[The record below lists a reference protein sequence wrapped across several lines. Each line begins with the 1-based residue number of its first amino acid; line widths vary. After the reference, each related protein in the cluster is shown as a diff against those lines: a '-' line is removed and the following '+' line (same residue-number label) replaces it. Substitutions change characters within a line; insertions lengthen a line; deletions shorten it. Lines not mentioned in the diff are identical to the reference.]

1 MVYISRNYFGRHK
14 TGGANLAAG
23 IAYQDLVSILYSFE
37 YIRKLDFK
45 MITFESDDDFT
56 IIFDNYE
63 MYVQVKKEKLTDT
76 KIKDILKNKK
86 DLEPNKRHVIVA
98 SQIQG
103 KLKKSFVYLEN
114 VINTEFNE
122 SKKFSIHEEFKNNF
136 QVNDIPIEVIN
147 NLIIEEIP
155 ESKLMQLVKYSIHD
169 WAQNENLE
177 LDVEGVFDSLI
188 SNITMNLRPNR
199 GYLNKQDIVDICL
212 KYPKKKGSSKNYLI
226 NNSYWAK
233 DNIILLSLQKYT
245 DETERFVTELTILK
259 MYIENQDYIQ
269 VEKLIN
275 DYSNYMQDFELYKL
289 WIMYKLGRVELIHEY
304 CDCLIETKRTLY
316 YAYYFKSIVLMQE
329 NNYYESILYANKAY
343 SIVNSFE
350 INLVLAKLY
359 YLVGETVKSRNYY
372 NYCLKKQSNNCEV
385 LVGLSALLPADKA
398 LEYIERSIKYD
409 PDFYMAYLEK
419 GKILR
424 SLGKYKKA
432 IECFY
437 KYLKFEK
444 NSRELYRELSLCL
457 INLNNETNFEY
468 LIKWLEEFLY
478 EDLFDKMADGEMV
491 LITDITANQTNII
504 TCTKSGED
512 FKICSPISEFLLVRD
527 EKSFITIGCI
537 VDPFLKMTKESFEKS
552 GSEFENG
559 YEYIPSI
566 MKFYQS
572 ENQFRKILY
581 SFSLEYN
588 GGLNK
593 DYVFNEESRNE
604 EWSFKEYI
612 CKDDQLEVNILEF
625 REDVKVEIH
634 LGEGVITGDFSRNGE
649 GYFNFCSKIENPT
662 DFSEFVLVLECE
674 ESREKIHIKTNVK
687 AVKITKKPLF

>member
-1 MVYISRNYFGRHK
+1 MNISRNYFGRHK

-23 IAYQDLVSILYSFE
+23 IAYQDLVSMLYLFE
-37 YIRKLDFK
+37 YIRKQDFK
-45 MITFESDDDFT
+45 KITFERDDDFT
-56 IIFDNYE
+56 IIFVKYE
-63 MYVQVKKEKLTDT
+63 KYIQVKKEKLTDS

-86 DLEPNKRHVIVA
+86 DLEPNIKQVIVA

-103 KLKKSFVYLEN
+103 KLKKAFVYLEN
-114 VINTEFNE
+114 ATNTEFNE

-136 QVNDIPIEVIN
+136 QVNDIPLEVIN

-177 LDVEGVFDSLI
+177 LDIEGVFDSLI

-212 KYPKKKGSSKNYLI
+212 KYPKKKADSKNYLI

-233 DNIILLSLQKYT
+233 DDIILLSLQKYI
-245 DETERFVTELTILK
+245 DEKEKFITELTLLK
-259 MYIENQDYIQ
+259 MYIENKDYIQ
-269 VEKLIN
+269 VKKLIN
-275 DYSNYMQDFELYKL
+275 DYSDYMPDFELYKL
-289 WIMYKLGRVELIHEY
+289 WIMYKLGRIELIHEY
-304 CDCLIETKRTLY
+304 CDYLIETKRSLY
-316 YAYYFKSIVLMQE
+316 YAYYFKTLILMQE
-329 NNYYESILYANKAY
+329 NNYNESILYANKAY
-343 SIVNSFE
+343 SIVSSFE

-359 YLVGETVKSRNYY
+359 YLVGERVKSRDYY

-398 LEYIERSIKYD
+398 LECIERSIRYD
-409 PDFYMAYLEK
+409 SNFYIAYLEK

-444 NSRELYRELSLCL
+444 NSRELYQELSLCL
-457 INLNNETNFEY
+457 INLNNEYNFEY
-468 LIKWLEEFLY
+468 LIKWLDEFLY
-478 EDLFDKMADGEMV
+478 EGLFDKMADGEMV
-491 LITDITANQTNII
+491 LITDITADQTNII

-537 VDPFLKMTKESFEKS
+537 VDSFLKMTKESFEKS

-566 MKFYQS
+566 IKFYQS
-572 ENQFRKILY
+572 KKQFRKILD

-588 GGLNK
+588 GELNK
-593 DYVFNEESRNE
+593 DYAFIEESRNE
-604 EWSFKEYI
+604 EWCFKEYI
-612 CKDDQLEVNILEF
+612 CKNEQLEVNVLEF
-625 REDVKVEIH
+625 REDVKVEIR
-634 LGEGVITGDFSRNGE
+634 LGEGVITGEFSRNGE